1 MQNPSDFDE
10 FDLSAGQDSRERN
23 NNVYV
28 VSEENLELVEEKEK
42 VAAAAKPYSQYDPR
56 VINLLR
62 GKPVSDTKSA
72 SDVQEKLFKLLSINE
87 FDQAI
92 VNISYY

>member
-42 VAAAAKPYSQYDPR
+42 
-56 VINLLR
+56 
-62 GKPVSDTKSA
+62 
-72 SDVQEKLFKLLSINE
+72 E
-87 FDQAI
+87 FLEI
-92 VNISYY
+92 VDYVMIFVM